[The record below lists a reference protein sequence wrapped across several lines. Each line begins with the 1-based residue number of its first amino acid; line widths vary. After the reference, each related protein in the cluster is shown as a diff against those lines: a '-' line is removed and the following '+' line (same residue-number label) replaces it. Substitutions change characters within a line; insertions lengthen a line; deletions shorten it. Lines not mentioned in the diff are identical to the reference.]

1 MDKKITTYFVLF
13 LIIVLGVILF
23 TCSSGDDKKVT
34 KVVETD
40 TIRTAEQ
47 QIPKISNI
55 HFYLETSGSM
65 KGYFGGDTDF
75 AVTINNF
82 VVDLN
87 AVKEK
92 TEKINLAFINSEVT
106 DYDKPINTFITD
118 VASLNLQMG
127 RSSEI
132 HKMIKSINDRHKEN
146 DISIFVSDFILSFPT
161 DEVKK
166 NREINKQ
173 NVQSVLKPYIK
184 EEVAK
189 LKKRDMAILVY
200 AFTSN
205 FNGKY
210 FNYRNVVTDCN
221 GCQRPYYMWVIG
233 KTSLITILQERI
245 EKMNFNP
252 KAEMAFG
259 MVSEPITENQI
270 ISFTE
275 RGKKRP
281 YRLDDKKPEE
291 VTNIDV
297 KLKETFKFYSA
308 IDLSSFPLKYQ
319 DEEFLKRNLQIE
331 TQNRINIDIISI
343 EKSDTF
349 LPSLN
354 NQKEKKKIL
363 DKDYTHFILFE
374 AKELVENTVISIQL
388 EESRSTDWT
397 KNWSTDDDLD
407 VTQSENKTFAFSYLM
422 DGVKE
427 AYQLA
432 ETQKKYLVDYKIKF
446 STEK

>member
-1 MDKKITTYFVLF
+1 MNKKILPLLVLF
-13 LIIVLGVILF
+13 LLIVFSVFLF
-23 TCSSGDDKKVT
+23 NCSGKKRKGKDETVKEDTT
-34 KVVETD
+34 KLVEAPKIN
-40 TIRTAEQ
+40 TIR
-47 QIPKISNI
+47 
-55 HFYLETSGSM
+55 FYLETSGSM

-75 AVTINNF
+75 AVTVNNF

-87 AVKEK
+87 AIKEK
-92 TEKINLAFINSEVT
+92 SEKLNLAFINSEVT
-106 DYDKPINTFITD
+106 DYEKPINTFITD
-118 VASLNLQMG
+118 VASLNLEMG

-146 DISIFVSDFILSFPT
+146 DISIFVSDFILSFPA

-184 EEVAK
+184 EEVAN

-210 FNYRNVVTDCN
+210 YNYRNEATNCN
-221 GCQRPYYMWVIG
+221 GCKRPYYMWVIG
-233 KTSLITILQERI
+233 KSTLITALQERI

-259 MVSEPITENQI
+259 MVKEPITKHQLI
-270 ISFTE
+270 TFTNE
-275 RGKKRP
+275 GKQP
-281 YRLDDKKPEE
+281 YRLDKEFQNLIQVEAKPKQ
-291 VTNIDV
+291 V
-297 KLKETFKFYSA
+297 FKFYSA

-319 DEEFLKRNLQIE
+319 DIEFLKTNLKLE
-331 TQNRINIDIISI
+331 TQNQLKIEVLEI
-343 EKSDTF
+343 EKSTTF
-349 LPSLN
+349 LSKLKN
-354 NQKEKKKIL
+354 A
-363 DKDYTHFILFE
+363 KDTERTVKNRDTHYILF
-374 AKELVENTVISIQL
+374 AANDLIGKNTTLSITL
-388 EESRSTDWT
+388 EEPRSTDWT

-407 VTQSENKTFAFSYLM
+407 ISQSENKTFAFAYLM

-432 ETQKKYLVDYKIKF
+432 ETQKKYLIDYKINL